1 MLDNLV
7 VLCPSHHTFN
17 SATQVCKNDR
27 EQRGS
32 VLANHLTFACLGTES
47 RREEFVAPKILM
59 RAVVQRVTHAS
70 VTIDGQVVG
79 EIETGLVVLL
89 GIARDDTKDDADY
102 LVPKIV
108 ALRIFD
114 DSEGRMNVSVKDIDG
129 GLLIV
134 SQFTL
139 YGDVRRGLRPSW
151 SDAAQPE
158 IAEPLYDYFVESSRK
173 LLGRVE
179 TGSFRKMM
187 QVALVNDGPVTILID
202 SRKQF

>member
-1 MLDNLV
+1 
-7 VLCPSHHTFN
+7 
-17 SATQVCKNDR
+17 
-27 EQRGS
+27 
-32 VLANHLTFACLGTES
+32 
-47 RREEFVAPKILM
+47 M
-59 RAVVQRVTHAS
+59 RAVIQRVTRAS
-70 VTIDGQVVG
+70 VTIDGEIVG
-79 EIETGLVVLL
+79 EIGNGLVVLL

-102 LVPKIV
+102 LVPKIA

-114 DSEGRMNVSVKDIDG
+114 DADGKMNRSLKDIDG

-151 SDAAQPE
+151 SDAATPE
-158 IAEPLYDYFVESSRK
+158 VAEPLYDYFVESTRK

-187 QVALVNDGPVTILID
+187 LVELVNDGPVTILLD
-202 SRKQF
+202 SRKLF